1 MEENSANFAK
11 MARLLAFIHII
22 TGVLLLVFGIADK
35 LVQYKRQ
42 QESGVDCHGIWT
54 GIWVSNII
62 IFLSYELL
70 TKLRIREASNKNNIS
85 YRKTRKCVACW
96 FRLAVFTLEMDC
108 SSETGYPLSNLHQTD
123 NTSYFEN
130 GTVLI
135 LDEQY

>member
-1 MEENSANFAK
+1 MGE
-11 MARLLAFIHII
+11 
-22 TGVLLLVFGIADK
+22 
-35 LVQYKRQ
+35 QY
-42 QESGVDCHGIWT
+42 
-54 GIWVSNII
+54 

-70 TKLRIREASNKNNIS
+70 TNYVFEKHQRRTIFS

-108 SSETGYPLSNLHQTD
+108 LSGTGYPLDNSHQTD

>member
-1 MEENSANFAK
+1 MGE
-11 MARLLAFIHII
+11 
-22 TGVLLLVFGIADK
+22 
-35 LVQYKRQ
+35 QY
-42 QESGVDCHGIWT
+42 
-54 GIWVSNII
+54 

-70 TKLRIREASNKNNIS
+70 TKLRIREASKKNNIS

-108 SSETGYPLSNLHQTD
+108 SNSSETGYPLSNLHQTH

-135 LDEQY
+135 LDKQY